1 MIIPPCLPEEVIIL
15 NKKNLEEIIRR
26 LREMRL
32 PEMANQLILMNETG
46 ELHTI
51 SAEALIQRLTQEELL
66 SRKNNT
72 IERYRK
78 MAKLSQPA
86 AELSDIE
93 YKPERKINEAVISQ
107 LSDDQYILKH
117 RNVIIMG
124 ACGTGKSFIAN
135 ALASNACRMFHTA
148 YYCRM
153 FEILEMTNS
162 DRLMNGDSYKS
173 IRKLVKPDV
182 LVIDDFMNQKLTDR
196 ECIDLFKIMEYREGK
211 KSTIVASQLEPKE
224 WHKNLGGNILADSI
238 LDRITSNAFKLT
250 LSGDSMR
257 KTQK

>member
-1 MIIPPCLPEEVIIL
+1 
-15 NKKNLEEIIRR
+15 
-26 LREMRL
+26 
-32 PEMANQLILMNETG
+32 
-46 ELHTI
+46 
-51 SAEALIQRLTQEELL
+51 
-66 SRKNNT
+66 
-72 IERYRK
+72 
-78 MAKLSQPA
+78 
-86 AELSDIE
+86 
-93 YKPERKINEAVISQ
+93 
-107 LSDDQYILKH
+107 
-117 RNVIIMG
+117 
-124 ACGTGKSFIAN
+124 
-135 ALASNACRMFHTA
+135 
-148 YYCRM
+148 
-153 FEILEMTNS
+153 MTNS

-257 KTQK
+257 KSQK